1 MFWFIGNSFCVS
13 PGFASWQ
20 FSNNHI
26 NFFGLLI
33 LVRRFRY
40 LLIIP
45 DKNISFSLAGV
56 SRSVTVTVAYI
67 MTVTGLGWRDALNAV
82 RGARRCA
89 NPNFGFQRQLLA
101 FEHEGLESVRILFF
115 KQKVWYHVLLTTY

>member
-1 MFWFIGNSFCVS
+1 M
-13 PGFASWQ
+13 
-20 FSNNHI
+20 
-26 NFFGLLI
+26 LI
-33 LVRRFRY
+33 LVGRFRY

-45 DKNISFSLAGV
+45 DKNVPFSLAGV